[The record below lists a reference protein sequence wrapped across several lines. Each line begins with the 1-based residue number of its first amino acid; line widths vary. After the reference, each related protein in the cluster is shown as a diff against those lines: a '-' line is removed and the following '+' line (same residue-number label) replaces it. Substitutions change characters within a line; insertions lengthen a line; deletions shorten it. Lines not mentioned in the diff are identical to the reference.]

1 MFLSD
6 EAVGRWL
13 ASRRD
18 LFTATPLEEA
28 FMCKLTFEGTPA
40 S

>member
-1 MFLSD
+1 MD
-6 EAVGRWL
+6 EAVARWL

-18 LFTATPLEEA
+18 LFTATALEEA
-28 FMCKLTFEGTPA
+28 FTRKLKFEGTPA